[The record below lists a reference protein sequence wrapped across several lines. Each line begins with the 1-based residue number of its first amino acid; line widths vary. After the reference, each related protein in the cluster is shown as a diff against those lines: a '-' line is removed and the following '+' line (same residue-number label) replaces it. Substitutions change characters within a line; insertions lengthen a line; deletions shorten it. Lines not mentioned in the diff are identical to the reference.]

1 MLARA
6 QRLAA
11 AGQPA
16 YSLLRQSCAASTAAA
31 GEASSSGRSPNLE
44 FARSR
49 ASHAK
54 ELSELRKAWAADL
67 AVQQAKKQAARD
79 AERAAREA
87 RQARRSGVDVADKQA
102 RESAAQQALAAAKA
116 AKIEEKKVRA
126 HRQLLR
132 EDIIKFA
139 REERAAG
146 LLEASRNWIAPETL
160 EARIDYALEH
170 PVPLVAPP
178 TPPQ

>member
-79 AERAAREA
+79 AERWD
-87 RQARRSGVDVADKQA
+87 GTCGD
-102 RESAAQQALAAAKA
+102 
-116 AKIEEKKVRA
+116 EEGGWLSV
-126 HRQLLR
+126 L
-132 EDIIKFA
+132 I
-139 REERAAG
+139 
-146 LLEASRNWIAPETL
+146 S
-160 EARIDYALEH
+160 
-170 PVPLVAPP
+170 
-178 TPPQ
+178 